1 MATICAPLPRRRAL
15 RSGDPG
21 KLRQGRES
29 RDVPGRRG
37 ELFLIHVSNTLAA
50 WRTRRRAIDGCS
62 IGFVPTMGALH
73 RGHSSLVER
82 CRGENQVAVV
92 SAPSIKI
99 LRYWRAWGL
108 TRSSSPA
115 CGNCIEWLP
124 LPRGAARE
132 RSSAGRLAS
141 AGFPAGRDDRRIET
155 AESGPGGSRLLRR

>member
-1 MATICAPLPRRRAL
+1 M
-15 RSGDPG
+15 
-21 KLRQGRES
+21 LRQGRES

-37 ELFLIHVSNTLAA
+37 ELFLIQVSNTLAVC
-50 WRTRRRAIDGCS
+50 WTRRPTLDARN

-82 CRGENQVAVV
+82 CRGENQVAVF
-92 SAPSIKI
+92 SASSIKI
-99 LRYWRAWGL
+99 LRYCRAWGL

-132 RSSAGRLAS
+132 RSSAEGSHRP
-141 AGFPAGRDDRRIET
+141 GFLR
-155 AESGPGGSRLLRR
+155 GG